1 MHAVIVYYMLYRF
14 DAFALFHDLEFP
26 VWKVDVMT
34 DVALIECL
42 EMRFIPVIKFA
53 QNIQYYIRTLP
64 NWPMQSEAVL
74 AIVWREFEKSLVFE
88 GFPQELTL
96 PTIYNDPRISLPAVH
111 RIPQNEQTRTFKPI
125 QGFHL
130 DVKVPAT
137 ENLM

>member
-53 QNIQYYIRTLP
+53 QNIQYYI
-64 NWPMQSEAVL
+64 SSGS
-74 AIVWREFEKSLVFE
+74 FK
-88 GFPQELTL
+88 
-96 PTIYNDPRISLPAVH
+96 ISGRL
-111 RIPQNEQTRTFKPI
+111 FKNHVCI
-125 QGFHL
+125 
-130 DVKVPAT
+130 
-137 ENLM
+137 